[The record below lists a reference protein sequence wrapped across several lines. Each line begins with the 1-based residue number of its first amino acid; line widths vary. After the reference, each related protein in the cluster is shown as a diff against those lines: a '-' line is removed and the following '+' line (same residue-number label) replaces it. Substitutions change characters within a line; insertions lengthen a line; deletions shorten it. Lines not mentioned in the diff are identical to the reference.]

1 MEINQYPNESLS
13 FNDNDL
19 YDIDFFNGVGYETK
33 KILGSTIKAGIRL
46 GVFILASNTTDDIT
60 EGTKKFNIAHT
71 GEVTGS
77 GALTIT
83 PNAVTNAK
91 LAQIGTGI
99 IKGRATAGTGN
110 VEDLTA
116 TQVTAVLNVFTDLL
130 KGLVPASGGG
140 TVNFLR
146 ADGAWSSIPIAPIG
160 GGQVLLETAVG
171 SAVTTVAYI
180 SVHNIILG
188 GGTWLITI
196 TGECTNNT
204 NNQSIFTAIGVAG
217 VYEPATGREYRTRL
231 ANAYAPFATQKIV
244 TFVGIQTVSMMA
256 KIVTGTGFIRNRVIT
271 AVKLS

>member
-1 MEINQYPNESLS
+1 MGFKIHEYPLESLI
-13 FNDNDL
+13 FQDEDY
-19 YDIDFFNGVGYETK
+19 YDIDCWNGLAFESK
-33 KILGSTIKAGIRL
+33 KILGSTIKAGIQQGL
-46 GVFILASNTTDDIT
+46 F
-60 EGTKKFNIAHT
+60 
-71 GEVTGS
+71 
-77 GALTIT
+77 
-83 PNAVTNAK
+83 TN
-91 LAQIGTGI
+91 LVDGI
-99 IKGRATAGTGN
+99 
-110 VEDLTA
+110 
-116 TQVTAVLNVFTDLL
+116 
-130 KGLVPASGGG
+130 VPASGGG

-271 AVKLS
+271 ALKLS